1 MKRKGWIW
9 SARVAKTPRWLLEFW
24 SGWGRGKPKILVVW
38 EGLMKGR
45 VRYKVLWT
53 TILDSDYG
61 DFELWI
67 LRVKNWWGEILKVRV
82 GKSVSEES
90 SFPNY
95 ILWVFKV
102 NVCQLEDEMLM
113 PEMGYEQPQTLALSY
128 FISILYL

>member
-1 MKRKGWIW
+1 M
-9 SARVAKTPRWLLEFW
+9 
-24 SGWGRGKPKILVVW
+24 
-38 EGLMKGR
+38 
-45 VRYKVLWT
+45 
-53 TILDSDYG
+53 
-61 DFELWI
+61 
-67 LRVKNWWGEILKVRV
+67 KVRV